1 MTIKRNLSKSSQL
14 LAIALFVTVACQPA
28 SDGSD
33 SATNTRPLEG
43 AEAPTTATTPEQMQD
58 TTALSTDSLSNPTVP
73 N

>member
-1 MTIKRNLSKSSQL
+1 MKNSVSKIS
-14 LAIALFVTVACQPA
+14 ALFAAALLVGAVACQPA

-43 AEAPTTATTPEQMQD
+43 TETPATATTPEQMQD

>member
-1 MTIKRNLSKSSQL
+1 MKNPINKVS
-14 LAIALFVTVACQPA
+14 ALFAGVLFAGAVACQPA

-43 AEAPTTATTPEQMQD
+43 TETPATATTPDQMQD
-58 TTALSTDSLSNPTVP
+58 TTMVSTDSLSNPTVP